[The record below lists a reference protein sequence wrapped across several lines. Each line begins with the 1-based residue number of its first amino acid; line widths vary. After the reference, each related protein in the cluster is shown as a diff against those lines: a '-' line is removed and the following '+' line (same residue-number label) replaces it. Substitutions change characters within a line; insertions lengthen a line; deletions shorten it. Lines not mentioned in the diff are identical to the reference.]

1 MKEKYSAY
9 SNKVRQVTRMPGA
22 FLKIKGKMDSRK
34 GAGVCDETIHR
45 WERKLAALESKEAIQ
60 AENRL
65 FKPRKEASVILV
77 RLYEL
82 EKVQK
87 EFPDNIRNG
96 TVESIRLQRKN
107 TAKKMAA
114 VVEVHNILQ
123 KLTVL
128 IIISLMAVNILQK
141 LTAINEM
148 IINTDLILDERINKM
163 RRGLEEKQY
172 AYLSGI
178 RAGKLKDYHYERK
191 NEDDTA
197 RELYHNRH
205 KELDVKIAKAIK
217 LTGEEDVA

>member
-9 SNKVRQVTRMPGA
+9 SNKVRQVTRMPGV
-22 FLKIKGKMDSRK
+22 FLKIKGKLDSRK

-60 AENRL
+60 AENWL
-65 FKPRKEASVILV
+65 FGGRKEASVILV

-82 EKVQK
+82 EKVQ
-87 EFPDNIRNG
+87 EEISDDISAG

-107 TAKKMAA
+107 AAKKMAA
-114 VVEVHNILQ
+114 VAEIH
-123 KLTVL
+123 
-128 IIISLMAVNILQK
+128 SSLQK

-163 RRGLEEKQY
+163 RRGLEEKRH

-178 RAGKLKDYHYERK
+178 RAGKLKDYHYESK

-197 RELYHNRH
+197 RELYHDRH

-217 LTGEEDVA
+217 LNGEEDAA

>member
-114 VVEVHNILQ
+114 VAEVL
-123 KLTVL
+123 
-128 IIISLMAVNILQK
+128 NILQK

-217 LTGEEDVA
+217 LNGEEDVA

>member
-123 KLTVL
+123 KLT
-128 IIISLMAVNILQK
+128 
-141 LTAINEM
+141 AINEM

-217 LTGEEDVA
+217 LNGEEDVA

>member
-114 VVEVHNILQ
+114 VAEVH
-123 KLTVL
+123 
-128 IIISLMAVNILQK
+128 NILQK

-217 LTGEEDVA
+217 LNGEEDVA

>member
-22 FLKIKGKMDSRK
+22 FLKIKGKLDSRK

-60 AENRL
+60 AENWL
-65 FKPRKEASVILV
+65 FEGRKEASVILI
-77 RLYEL
+77 RLSEL
-82 EKVQK
+82 EKVQA
-87 EFPDNIRNG
+87 EILDDIGTG

-107 TAKKMAA
+107 NARKTTALA
-114 VVEVHNILQ
+114 EIHN
-123 KLTVL
+123 
-128 IIISLMAVNILQK
+128 SLQK

-163 RRGLEEKQY
+163 RRGVEEKRH
-172 AYLSGI
+172 AYISGI
-178 RAGKLKDYHYERK
+178 RAGKIKDYHYESK
-191 NEDDTA
+191 TEDDTA

-205 KELDVKIAKAIK
+205 KELDTKIAKTIK
-217 LTGEEDVA
+217 LNGEEDVA

>member
-123 KLTVL
+123 KLT
-128 IIISLMAVNILQK
+128 
-141 LTAINEM
+141 AINEM

>member
-1 MKEKYSAY
+1 MKKKYSAY

-22 FLKIKGKMDSRK
+22 FLKIKGNLDSRK

-60 AENRL
+60 AENWL
-65 FKPRKEASVILV
+65 FEGRKEASVILV
-77 RLYEL
+77 RLSEL
-82 EKVQK
+82 EKVQT
-87 EFPDNIRNG
+87 EISGNIGSG
-96 TVESIRLQRKN
+96 TAESIRLQRKD
-107 TAKKMAA
+107 TARKMAA
-114 VVEVHNILQ
+114 VAEIQ
-123 KLTVL
+123 G
-128 IIISLMAVNILQK
+128 ILQK

-217 LTGEEDVA
+217 LNGEEDVA

>member
-9 SNKVRQVTRMPGA
+9 SNKARQVTRMPGV

-114 VVEVHNILQ
+114 VAEVH
-123 KLTVL
+123 
-128 IIISLMAVNILQK
+128 NILQK

-178 RAGKLKDYHYERK
+178 RAGKLKDYHYESK

-217 LTGEEDVA
+217 LNGEEDVA